1 MTLRPLAP
9 LAVYGAAIAV
19 AFALV
24 GGVLA
29 AFGANPIECYGA
41 MLHETF
47 TDEQGRSEVLRRT
60 IPLLL
65 IGGGLTLAFRAG
77 FLNIGAEGQLLA
89 GAGGGPAAGPVGGPG
104 VPLFLPAGPASLRF
118 MFVAGRSP
126 ARSGRFRP
134 CGSGRAS

>member
-41 MLHETF
+41 MLHATF
-47 TDEQGRSEVLRRT
+47 IDPQGRSEVLRRT

-65 IGGGLTLAFRAG
+65 IGGGLTVAFRAG
-77 FLNIGAEGQLLA
+77 FLNIGAEGQLLL
-89 GAGGGPAAGPVGGPG
+89 GAVGASG
-104 VPLFLPAGPASLRF
+104 VALFLPANLLA
-118 MFVAGRSP
+118 MFVAGGIAGALWAFP
-126 ARSGRFRP
+126 A
-134 CGSGRAS
+134 AWL